1 MSDCKFYKQRNCNCR
16 LVEEQRKMAYCLR
29 SPKIGELLIMKTECN
44 DCTHKQ
50 INTEDKS
57 GNATAP

>member
-1 MSDCKFYKQRNCNCR
+1 
-16 LVEEQRKMAYCLR
+16 MAYCLR